1 MLVFTIKMLTNVYNL
16 QTEKDQLSGVRSKEK
31 LKSSAESQVT
41 FNEAIRKVI
50 DEKDKKIESL
60 ESSLNQT
67 RNGNQSLVK
76 DLEDQLAKVKISNL
90 VN

>member
-67 RNGNQSLVK
+67 RNGNQSLVT
-76 DLEDQLAKVKISNL
+76 DLEDQLAKVKISS
-90 VN
+90 

>member
-1 MLVFTIKMLTNVYNL
+1 MSTNVYNL

-76 DLEDQLAKVKISNL
+76 DLEDQLAKVKMSNL